1 MDQLKPNKNKLEPV
15 RRDLCGSITASNFG
29 DVSGLV
35 PSAMELHMHLAQGL
49 KKLKE
54 VIQWEL
60 EELWAQLLPTL
71 PCPQQ
76 VEPEDQQ
83 QYV

>member
-1 MDQLKPNKNKLEPV
+1 MPV
-15 RRDLCGSITASNFG
+15 YYCLNF
-29 DVSGLV
+29 DNASGLV

-60 EELWAQLLPTL
+60 EELWAQLLSTL
-71 PCPQQ
+71 PSPQQ
-76 VEPEDQQ
+76 GEPEDQQ